1 MKLKKK
7 FILKLLPAVALLSM
21 LASGCNT
28 SGCTD
33 NRSSI
38 PLAGFYSS
46 ADGKPI
52 AVDSLAIKGVGA
64 PVDTIYLLSPSE
76 IATQVYLPLRATESS
91 TTFEIFYMQSNLAGL
106 TDRVTI
112 DYNAL
117 PYFASEECGAMYRY
131 RIIRLNHTS
140 VLLDSVGIVPED
152 SVITNAP
159 VQNLHLYFRTSSQD
173 PVQQP

>member
-7 FILKLLPAVALLSM
+7 FILKLPAIALLSM

-46 ADGKPI
+46 ADGQAI

-64 PVDTIYLLSPSE
+64 PVDTVYLLSPDE
-76 IATQVYLPLRATESS
+76 NATQVYLPLRATESS

-112 DYNAL
+112 DYRAL

-131 RIIRLNHTS
+131 RITRLSHTAA
-140 VLLDSVGIVPED
+140 LLDSVGIVPED

-159 VQNLHLYFRTSSQD
+159 VQNLHFYFRTSSQD
-173 PVQQP
+173 PGQLP

>member
-1 MKLKKK
+1 MKLKTK
-7 FILKLLPAVALLSM
+7 FILKLLPAFAILSM

-46 ADGKPI
+46 TNGQPI
-52 AVDSLAIKGVGA
+52 SVDSLAIKGVGA
-64 PVDTIYLLSPSE
+64 PVDTLYLLSPGE

-106 TDRVTI
+106 SDRITI
-112 DYNAL
+112 DYHAL

-131 RIIRLNHTS
+131 RITRLNHTAM
-140 VLLDSVGIVPED
+140 LLDSVGIVPED

-173 PVQQP
+173 PGQQP